1 MLNKQDFFTSSNR
14 ACLLNLRL
22 IDDTTGQIMLIQLQG
37 ISNQP
42 VDYSILKT
50 YENKGYIVNS
60 ENLPETAT
68 NGTFDVHLTHQ
79 VETDAVNVKIM
90 RDVIYNFASNKEAE
104 HNIVAKEVLC
114 LRKIDKVTKSVS
126 LDNNT
131 VTFDEMDLPDIAGYT
146 PDQMGISKL
155 TYEITPQDLTKGE
168 KTITEYVNYMPL
180 QISLNMIFK
189 DDISGECKNRLYLGL
204 MDSPVPTDYLQYV
217 NELEKQGYVPVNIPK
232 DLKFGIDKETVIHL
246 SHKYNPIP
254 DNDPALRVKKTR
266 TVHYI
271 KGLKE
276 IDTVE
281 QKCELS
287 RTGTIDAVTGKRHYS
302 KFSTG
307 TFDKIPSKEIEGYEA
322 TKEIS
327 KVDVTED
334 TENIDL
340 QVHLSP
346 QMHSIRFVLFDT
358 AEENRLTTVTVTAR
372 TDEELDLREL
382 QKQLDDLKKKHYVY
396 DEPNIPKV
404 MPPTNET
411 ITIPIKHEI
420 VNYDGNYDDLKMVK
434 TRTITFKGDPTNLPE
449 NIVQKAVFT
458 RHGKLDLV
466 TNKKILSDWSE
477 PIVLPS
483 IVIPTIEGYS
493 TVTQGLPSV
502 TMTANSENIYQD
514 IIYVPDPRHIKVVVK
529 DTINDTII
537 DSHEANGEVGR
548 AINMPLDDI
557 RAQIDQMG
565 YHIDD
570 DETADLTVYPVNA
583 QKETFYI
590 NVSHKVQPIVAE
602 NPINPVTGK
611 DLSSQLEK
619 VETYNI
625 RYQTYT
631 NHVLKQE
638 TLTRLYK
645 RAGKVDMV
653 TGNVVFDDFGLIS
666 EQPLNPPNDETY
678 ILEDESTELVSGT
691 NILYMIPKEETVTI
705 TFKDQKNVISTENMV
720 LKPNEV
726 KQIDLKKYL
735 DKGYAVD
742 KTNLDD
748 HVGYDKAALH
758 RNITVRLHEIYDTKM
773 EQKVIKRQ
781 IVTMVDGDK
790 KTSVTHTDEALIT
803 RQVDISRVNPEHVRY
818 GEWSKSYFGEYRLPT
833 LPGYQLKNSVIPSR
847 VVTSESKFET
857 IVLNYEKPTLEAP
870 KTSQLETSQLKTSQ
884 VKASHIVKRQLPKP
898 KEKSEKQTKKTKAS
912 EVKQQDKVS
921 INDNQSKKKKRGF
934 TEFFRNWWK

>member
-1 MLNKQDFFTSSNR
+1 MLNEQDFFTSSNQ

-22 IDDTTGQIMLIQLQG
+22 IDDTTGQIMLVQLQG

-42 VDYSILKT
+42 ADYSILKT
-50 YENKGYIVNS
+50 YENKGYIINS

-104 HNIVAKEVLC
+104 HNIVTKEVLC
-114 LRKIDKVTKSVS
+114 LRKTDKVTKSVL

-131 VTFDEMDLPDIAGYT
+131 VTFDEMDLPDITGYT

-168 KTITEYVNYMPL
+168 KTITEYVNYIPL
-180 QISLNMIFK
+180 QVSLNMIFK
-189 DDISGECKNRLYLGL
+189 DDISGGHKDRLYLGL

-217 NELEKQGYVPVNIPK
+217 NELEKQGYAPVNVPK
-232 DLKFGIDKETVIHL
+232 DLKFGANKETVIHL

-266 TVHYI
+266 TVHYV

-276 IDTVE
+276 IDTIKQE
-281 QKCELS
+281 CELS

-307 TFDKIPSKEIEGYEA
+307 TFNTIPSKKMEGYED

-327 KVDVTED
+327 KVEVTED
-334 TENIDL
+334 TKNIDL

-346 QMHSIRFVLFDT
+346 LMRSIRFVLFDT
-358 AEENRLTTVTVTAR
+358 AEKNRIATVTVNAR
-372 TDEELDLREL
+372 TDEELDLRNL
-382 QKQLDDLKKKHYVY
+382 QEQLNSLKKKHYLY
-396 DEPNIPKV
+396 DNPSNPKV
-404 MPPTNET
+404 MPPTNEN
-411 ITIPIKHEI
+411 ITIPMKHEI
-420 VNYDGNYDDLKMVK
+420 VNYDGDYDDLKIVR
-434 TRTITFKGDPTNLPE
+434 TRTIAFKGDPADLPK
-449 NIVQKAVFT
+449 NIVQEAVFT

-466 TNKKILSDWSE
+466 TNEKVFSDWSE
-477 PIVLPS
+477 PITLPS

-514 IIYVPDPRHIKVVVK
+514 IIYVPDARHIKVVVK

-537 DSHEANGEVGR
+537 DSREASGEVGK

-565 YHIDD
+565 YHIDK
-570 DETADLTVYPVNA
+570 DETAGLKVYPAKA

-590 NVSHKVQPIVAE
+590 NVSHKVQPIVVE

-611 DLSSQLEK
+611 DLSNQLEK
-619 VETYNI
+619 IETYNI
-625 RYQTYT
+625 RYQTYD

-638 TLTRLYK
+638 TLTKLYK
-645 RAGKVDMV
+645 RVGEVDMV
-653 TGNVVFDDFGLIS
+653 TGNVVFDDYELIS

-678 ILEDESTELVSGT
+678 ILEDASTELVPGT

-705 TFKDQKNVISTENMV
+705 TFKDQKNVIGTENMV

-726 KQIDLKKYL
+726 KTIGLTKYL
-735 DKGYAVD
+735 NKGYAINT
-742 KTNLDD
+742 TNLDD
-748 HVGYDKAALH
+748 HVAYDKAALH
-758 RNITVRLHEIYDTKM
+758 RNITVILHEVYDTKI
-773 EQKVIKRQ
+773 ERKVIKRQ
-781 IVTMVDGDK
+781 IVTMIDGDEN
-790 KTSVTHTDEALIT
+790 TSVTHTDEALIT
-803 RQVDISRVNPEHVRY
+803 RKVDISRANPDHVRY

-833 LPGYQLKNSVIPSR
+833 LPGYKLKTSVIPSG
-847 VVTSESKFET
+847 VVTSESKFEP
-857 IVLNYEKPTLEAP
+857 IVLNYEKPALEAP
-870 KTSQLETSQLKTSQ
+870 KTPQKSALETSKTS
-884 VKASHIVKRQLPKP
+884 KTPRIVKRQLPKP
-898 KEKSEKQTKKTKAS
+898 KEKSEKEAKAS

-921 INDNQSKKKKRGF
+921 IKDKQPKKKKRGF
-934 TEFFRNWWK
+934 VGFFRNWWQ